1 MSIPQL
7 TVLHNDGTEITVTPN
22 LFDTFGFEKMLKSNP
37 RLGTISEN
45 RLKLQAFRAWSA
57 GKREGKVTQTWE
69 QFSGPET
76 TVLQV
81 TETEPEDTET
91 DEDLETL
98 GMGLDTPP
106 AA

>member
-1 MSIPQL
+1 MAIPQL
-7 TVLHNDGTEITVTPN
+7 TVLNTDGTETIVTPN
-22 LFDTFGFEKMLKSNP
+22 LFDTFGFEKMLKTNP
-37 RLGTISEN
+37 KLGTLAEN

-57 GKREGKVTQTWE
+57 GKREGKITQTWE
-69 QFSGPET
+69 EFSGPAT

-81 TETEPEDTET
+81 TETEAPEET

-98 GMGLDTPP
+98 GLGLDTPP